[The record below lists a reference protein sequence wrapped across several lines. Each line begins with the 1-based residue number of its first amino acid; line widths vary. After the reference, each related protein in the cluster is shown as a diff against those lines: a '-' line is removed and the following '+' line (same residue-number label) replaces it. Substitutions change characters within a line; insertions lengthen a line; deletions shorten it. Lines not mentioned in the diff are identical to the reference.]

1 MSELSACARR
11 LRDRALFTPL
21 PAING
26 PGECGATEV
35 VRLAAVVL
43 PDRLMVALDP
53 PVTLRCGMAEA
64 VSEFVRSGLAPIVA
78 GLGAP
83 LAAVVAYNSYECR
96 TRNRESGAK
105 VSEHGRANA
114 LDISALKLADG
125 RLVALAD
132 PAVPQAV
139 RQRMR
144 VAACRYFT
152 TVLGPGA
159 DGYHTAHVHLDRIA
173 RRGGLR
179 LCQWDIGGP
188 TLAAVPLPPSK
199 PTPSTH
205 AVPKPSKRQSGAR
218 HK

>member
-1 MSELSACARR
+1 
-11 LRDRALFTPL
+11 
-21 PAING
+21 
-26 PGECGATEV
+26 
-35 VRLAAVVL
+35 
-43 PDRLMVALDP
+43 
-53 PVTLRCGMAEA
+53 
-64 VSEFVRSGLAPIVA
+64 
-78 GLGAP
+78 
-83 LAAVVAYNSYECR
+83 
-96 TRNRESGAK
+96 
-105 VSEHGRANA
+105 
-114 LDISALKLADG
+114 
-125 RLVALAD
+125 LVALAD

-139 RQRMR
+139 RQSMR

-199 PTPSTH
+199 PMASTGPG
-205 AVPKPSKRQSGAR
+205 PKPSKRRPDER

>member
-1 MSELSACARR
+1 VPELSACARR

-21 PAING
+21 PEIDG

-43 PDRLMVALDP
+43 PDRRVVALDP

-96 TRNRESGAK
+96 TRNRERGAK

-125 RLVALAD
+125 RLVALAG
-132 PAVPQAV
+132 PTVPQAV
-139 RQRMR
+139 RQSVR

-152 TVLGPGA
+152 TVLGPGV

-188 TLAAVPLPPSK
+188 TLATVPLPPSK
-199 PTPSTH
+199 PMASTGPG
-205 AVPKPSKRQSGAR
+205 PKPSKRRPDER